1 MGPPPVRAGRAIR
14 GPVDDRLGP
23 ATKAARRAFREGYN
37 REASGALP
45 LDATTGVP
53 DWEAVFELY
62 TQELAVLLSD
72 LGGPSR
78 LWPVVR
84 ARSLGTVACGERW
97 PVEAVG
103 LDGYECDDN
112 RRVEVLFFD
121 IEELPDLTHPTPAF
135 DVYGS
140 QRYRILPVPE
150 VSLDVFDSNF
160 QWIYYEQ

>member
-1 MGPPPVRAGRAIR
+1 ANVDLLLRGDDAGWATHAQEQPHHRRPPAGPSVGPPPVRAGRAIR

-112 RRVEVLFFD
+112 R
-121 IEELPDLTHPTPAF
+121 
-135 DVYGS
+135 
-140 QRYRILPVPE
+140 
-150 VSLDVFDSNF
+150 
-160 QWIYYEQ
+160 